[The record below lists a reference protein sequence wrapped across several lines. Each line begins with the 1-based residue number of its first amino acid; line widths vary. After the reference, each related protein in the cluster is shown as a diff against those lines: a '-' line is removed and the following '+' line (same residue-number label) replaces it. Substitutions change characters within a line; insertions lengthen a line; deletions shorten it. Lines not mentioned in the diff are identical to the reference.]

1 MVDNKQTK
9 IYDYSLYAILFAIIV
24 AIAISFL
31 KFMQFDALI
40 SRVIKLSL
48 QKLIDNSKIVLP
60 FIIAFGLS
68 VMTSTRGHL
77 SVVEHLDYLDSH
89 TAALN
94 VNNEEQLE
102 YQKCP
107 EIITFMLDRI
117 RLINAISYSFLIFA
131 GTRLTACFM
140 KFFNLAA
147 DDLQTKLKL
156 IFLTIAFSAILN
168 LLRLLLASKVMP
180 KIVIKD
186 YNKIIK
192 RASKQSH

>member
-9 IYDYSLYAILFAIIV
+9 IYDYSLYVVLFAIIV

-31 KFMQFDALI
+31 KFMQFDTSI

-77 SVVEHLDYLDSH
+77 SIIEHLDHLDSH

-117 RLINAISYSFLIFA
+117 RLTNAISYSFLVFA
-131 GTRLTACFM
+131 GTRLTACFI

-147 DDLQTKLKL
+147 DNLQTKLKL

-192 RASKQSH
+192 RASKQNH